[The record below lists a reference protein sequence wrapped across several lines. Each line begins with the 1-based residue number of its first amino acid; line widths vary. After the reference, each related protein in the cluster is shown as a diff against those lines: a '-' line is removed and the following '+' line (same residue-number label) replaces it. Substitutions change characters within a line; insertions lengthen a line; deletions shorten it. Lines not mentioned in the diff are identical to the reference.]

1 MMSVGNTRGVICNSL
16 GKTPLHL
23 AAEESDVNKMEEL
36 LSMGGYDVN
45 AQDFRG
51 KTPLH
56 CLFDKN
62 KIDDMTNLVSAMSIL
77 LRNGADLNIKDKFQ
91 DTPLHEVFYNY
102 DAFTPMIIRYL
113 LKNSNGKFDIES
125 RNNVGYNIFYRFM
138 TGFRASLREEDDFQ
152 QIVEDT
158 ESFINDFLDCKII
171 QPCPVKRLLN
181 TKDNYGCSAFQLYIN
196 QLDYREETI
205 KKMIK
210 MGADVNT
217 QSAIGVTPLMDAVL
231 DRVAP
236 LAEILLQAGADVNIR
251 DIFGQTA
258 LFRVL
263 TTDCFNLLK
272 QHGSD
277 FTICDIFGRPPITD
291 VYLYSP
297 EDSPRSGVIISDFA
311 SQRQPVY
318 KLFLENGVSVHAK
331 DKFGSS
337 LLHYAAWYGAQGMA
351 EALLK
356 HGVPRNVTDNN
367 GITPAELAWRV
378 GNYELCNFLSDQPNE
393 ADYKDPVKRHYINLL
408 VYHEDVKSINE
419 ILPEVEDFQEN
430 PAELLNNLI
439 SSPKTG
445 IVFKESE
452 AHEVKKEVL
461 KLMDK
466 IAILISTTDPAFRC
480 TVHPTGSSE
489 DGSKIGEADEFDF
502 TFCLNYFSEEC
513 IPYQDE
519 DMMNTGFAT
528 LKLKSFHESH
538 PLLQYL
544 ADEHVIESF
553 IVRDTFQDLFTNAVN
568 NSDTWKENVFYFD
581 GLLNFP
587 IDKPILNMEIHWCGP
602 IMKEIVIS
610 IDVVPAVY
618 FPRWMPKE
626 MGTRNQDL
634 AIQGES
640 VQDGCFLLFQPPEVR
655 NKERR
660 KYLRIS
666 RFSSEM
672 QYLKSLPDVYL
683 ESYAAAKIL
692 ISNQFCPRLLF
703 SEEFNFDEIF
713 VDSSDKASSS
723 DEYQSEKSDN
733 SWTKKVEMV
742 EENDNLENQEVES
755 EMLEDT
761 RSACSQDG
769 ESCSGLIQGTILYK
783 NGGVCD
789 LSRCVIEVDETLRCT
804 RLFTPKE
811 NQRMEISNLSFYV
824 ENGEL
829 RARKCSIIRTIQKD
843 TSRWIHLG
851 PALNVREQ
859 ESLDKVITK
868 SLTSQENQNL
878 TVAEWLERTFPLTK
892 KASDNESVLEANDQD
907 GNCRVRDDKD
917 KDCLPEQPIIQN
929 METDNCLEIGQNSM
943 MGTSSNAR
951 LKEFTAA
958 DDKDVPWEGGEIID
972 GYGIISSYMLKNCL
986 FCVANDLK
994 DADKSMSHLDIT
1006 IKLFE
1011 KLQSC
1016 AKAENLV
1023 SFFLP
1028 YLNVFT
1034 FANEH
1039 IKMIPEDEVLESTRI
1054 QCHRIQLFCEVIL
1067 GILRQNMQNTVE

>member
-1 MMSVGNTRGVICNSL
+1 MMSVESTEGVICNSL
-16 GKTPLHL
+16 GKTLLHL
-23 AAEESDVNKMEEL
+23 AAEESDVDKMEEL
-36 LSMGGYDVN
+36 LSMGGFDVN

-62 KIDDMTNLVSAMSIL
+62 KIDDMTNLESAMSIL
-77 LRNGADLNIKDKFQ
+77 VRNGADLNIKDKFQ

-102 DAFTPMIIRYL
+102 DAFTPTIIRYL

-138 TGFRASLREEDDFQ
+138 TGFRASLREEDNFQ

-158 ESFINDFLDCKII
+158 ESFINDFLDGKII

-205 KKMIK
+205 KKMIQ

-263 TTDCFNLLK
+263 TTDCFVLLK
-272 QHGSD
+272 QHGAD

-318 KLFLENGVSVHAK
+318 KLFLENGVSEHAK

-351 EALLK
+351 EALIE

-393 ADYKDPVKRHYINLL
+393 ADFKDPVKRHYINLL

-419 ILPEVEDFQEN
+419 ILPEVVDFPEN
-430 PAELLNNLI
+430 PAELLKNLI
-439 SSPKTG
+439 SSPRLG

-452 AHEVKKEVL
+452 AHEVKREVL
-461 KLMDK
+461 KLMNK
-466 IAILISTTDPAFRC
+466 IAILISTTDSAFRC
-480 TVHPTGSSE
+480 TVYPTGSSE

-502 TFCLNYFSEEC
+502 TFCLDYFSEEC
-513 IPYQDE
+513 MPHQEE

-538 PLLQYL
+538 PLSQYL
-544 ADEHVIESF
+544 ADGHVIESF

-568 NSDTWKENVFYFD
+568 NPDTWKENVFYFD
-581 GLLNFP
+581 GLLKFP
-587 IDKPILNMEIHWCGP
+587 IDKPILNMEVHWCGP
-602 IMKEIVIS
+602 IMKDIIIS
-610 IDVVPAVY
+610 IDVVPAVC

-626 MGTRNQDL
+626 METRNQDL
-634 AIQGES
+634 AIQRES
-640 VQDGCFLLFQPPEVR
+640 IQDGCFLLFQPPEVR

-666 RFSSEM
+666 RFSSEL
-672 QYLKSLPDVYL
+672 QCLKSLTEVYL
-683 ESYAAAKIL
+683 ECYAAAKIL
-692 ISNQFCPRLLF
+692 ISDRFCPRLLF

-723 DEYQSEKSDN
+723 DEDQSEKSDN
-733 SWTKKVEMV
+733 SWTENVEMV

-755 EMLEDT
+755 EMSECSQ
-761 RSACSQDG
+761 SACSQDDK
-769 ESCSGLIQGTILYK
+769 SCSGLIEGTILYR
-783 NGGVCD
+783 NGSVCD

-811 NQRMEISNLSFYV
+811 TQRLEISNLSFYI

-829 RARKCSIIRTIQKD
+829 LARKCSIIRSIQKD
-843 TSRWIHLG
+843 TSRWIQFG
-851 PALNVREQ
+851 PTSNVPEH

-878 TVAEWLERTFPLTK
+878 TVAEWLERTFPSIK
-892 KASDNESVLEANDQD
+892 KASDNESGFEGNGQD
-907 GNCRVRDDKD
+907 VDGRVIDDKD
-917 KDCLPEQPIIQN
+917 KDYLPEQSEVSN
-929 METDNCLEIGQNSM
+929 MDTDNCLKMGRDRM
-943 MGTSSNAR
+943 MENSSNAR
-951 LKEFTAA
+951 LKEFTAG
-958 DDKDVPWEGGEIID
+958 DKDVSWEGGEIID
-972 GYGIISSYMLKNCL
+972 GYDTISSYMLKNCL
-986 FCVANDLK
+986 FYVANDLK
-994 DADKSMSHLDIT
+994 DADKNISHLDIT
-1006 IKLFE
+1006 INLFE
-1011 KLQSC
+1011 KLKNC
-1016 AKAENLV
+1016 AKAEKLE

-1034 FANEH
+1034 FANEY
-1039 IKMIPEDEVLESTRI
+1039 IKMIPEDEVLESTKL

-1067 GILRQNMQNTVE
+1067 GILRQNIQNTTD

>member
-1 MMSVGNTRGVICNSL
+1 MMSVESTEGVICNSL
-16 GKTPLHL
+16 GKTPLHM
-23 AAEESDVNKMEEL
+23 AAEESDVDKMEEL
-36 LSMGGYDVN
+36 LSTGGYDVN

-62 KIDDMTNLVSAMSIL
+62 EIDDMTNLESAMSIL

-91 DTPLHEVFYNY
+91 DTPLHEVFYCY

-152 QIVEDT
+152 QIVVDT
-158 ESFINDFLDCKII
+158 ESFINDFLDGKII

-181 TKDNYGCSAFQLYIN
+181 TKDNYGCSAFKLYIN

-231 DRVAP
+231 DRKTP

-251 DIFGQTA
+251 DIFSQTA

-263 TTDCFNLLK
+263 TTECFNLLK
-272 QHGSD
+272 QHGAD
-277 FTICDIFGRPPITD
+277 FTICDIFGRPPITY

-337 LLHYAAWYGAQGMA
+337 LLHYAAWYGAQEMA
-351 EALLK
+351 EALIK

-393 ADYKDPVKRHYINLL
+393 SDFKDPVKRHYINLL

-419 ILPEVEDFQEN
+419 ILPEVEDFPEN
-430 PAELLNNLI
+430 PTELLNNLI
-439 SSPKTG
+439 CSPKTG

-452 AHEVKKEVL
+452 AYEIKKGVL
-461 KLMDK
+461 KLMNK
-466 IAILISTTDPAFRC
+466 IAILISTTDPTFRC
-480 TVHPTGSSE
+480 TVYPTGSSE

-513 IPYQDE
+513 MPYQDE
-519 DMMNTGFAT
+519 DMMHTGFAT
-528 LKLKSFHESH
+528 LKLKSFHQSH

-544 ADEHVIESF
+544 SDEHVIESF

-568 NSDTWKENVFYFD
+568 NPDTWKENVFYFD
-581 GLLNFP
+581 GLLKFP
-587 IDKPILNMEIHWCGP
+587 TDKPILNMEIHWCGP
-602 IMKEIVIS
+602 IMKEIIIS
-610 IDVVPAVY
+610 IDVVPAVC
-618 FPRWMPKE
+618 FPRWMPRE
-626 MGTRNQDL
+626 METRNQDL
-634 AIQGES
+634 AIQRES
-640 VQDGCFLLFQPPEVR
+640 VQDGCFLLFQPPELR

-666 RFSSEM
+666 RFSSEL
-672 QYLKSLPDVYL
+672 QYLKSLPGVYL

-692 ISNQFCPRLLF
+692 ISDRFCPRLLF
-703 SEEFNFDEIF
+703 SEEINIDEIF
-713 VDSSDKASSS
+713 VNSSDTASSS
-723 DEYQSEKSDN
+723 DEDQSEKSDN
-733 SWTKKVEMV
+733 SWTKNVEIV
-742 EENDNLENQEVES
+742 EENDNLENQVVES
-755 EMLEDT
+755 EMSED
-761 RSACSQDG
+761 SKSECSQDG
-769 ESCSGLIQGTILYK
+769 ESCSGLIEGTILYK

-789 LSRCVIEVDETLRCT
+789 LSRCVIEIDETLRCT

-811 NQRMEISNLSFYV
+811 NQRVEISNLSFYI

-829 RARKCSIIRTIQKD
+829 RARKCSIVRSIQKE

-851 PALNVREQ
+851 PTSNVREQ

-878 TVAEWLERTFPLTK
+878 TVAEWLERTFPSTK
-892 KASDNESVLEANDQD
+892 KASDNESVLEANDQN

-917 KDCLPEQPIIQN
+917 KYCLPEQPKIQN
-929 METDNCLEIGQNSM
+929 METDNCLEIGQDSM
-943 MGTSSNAR
+943 MGTSPNAR
-951 LKEFTAA
+951 LKEFTAE
-958 DDKDVPWEGGEIID
+958 DKGVSWEGGEIID
-972 GYGIISSYMLKNCL
+972 GYDTISSYLLKNCL
-986 FCVANDLK
+986 FYVANDLK
-994 DADKSMSHLDIT
+994 DTDKNISLLDIT

-1016 AKAENLV
+1016 AKAEKLE

-1034 FANEH
+1034 FANEY
-1039 IKMIPEDEVLESTRI
+1039 IKMIPEDEVLESTKL

-1067 GILRQNMQNTVE
+1067 GILRQNIQKTTD